1 MGDNRKPNFACT
13 RNDDYNTPICAW
25 EFLLSEL
32 ACVPRKLKCFCACLN
47 GPCERSSM
55 ASKVYRQPLTTLGH
69 YLWKFHDYPGTKLLV
84 KGRGTTMYSI
94 FLLLTE
100 NLCAP

>member
-1 MGDNRKPNFACT
+1 M
-13 RNDDYNTPICAW
+13 
-25 EFLLSEL
+25 FL
-32 ACVPRKLKCFCACLN
+32 CLFKRTM
-47 GPCERSSM
+47 CERSSM

-69 YLWKFHDYPGTKLLV
+69 YLWKFHDYPGTFTKLLV